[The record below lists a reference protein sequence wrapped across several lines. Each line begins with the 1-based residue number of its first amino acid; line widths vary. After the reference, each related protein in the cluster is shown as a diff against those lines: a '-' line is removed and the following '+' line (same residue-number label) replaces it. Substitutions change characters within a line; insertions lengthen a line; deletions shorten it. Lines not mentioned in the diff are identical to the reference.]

1 MQLST
6 THSSRRPFAPL
17 GTVWRLAAILLVAL
31 LMVLGQQATASAGV
45 APQKGSAALTG
56 FTVSISGPTVLD
68 EYDDATYTAV
78 PSGGTAPYTYTWFKD
93 GTAQGTG
100 STFSVHLVR
109 ASFRLQ
115 VTAKDA
121 RGVTVASAILSVT
134 VVREPCRTC

>member
-6 THSSRRPFAPL
+6 THPSRRPSAPL
-17 GTVWRLAAILLVAL
+17 GTVWRLAATLLVAL
-31 LMVLGQQATASAGV
+31 VMVLGQQATASAGV
-45 APQKGSAALTG
+45 APRNGSAALTG

-78 PSGGTAPYTYTWFKD
+78 PSGGTAPYTYTWYK
-93 GTAQGTG
+93 GATTGTG

-109 ASFRLQ
+109 GNFTLQ

-121 RGVTVASAILSVT
+121 RGVTASATLYVYVIQ
-134 VVREPCRTC
+134 ECRTC